1 MIYRALRLTTLT
13 RQSRFRF
20 ADDKGDEP
28 FNPDDID
35 LDADVKSQLRKKFTG
50 EVKSKLLVT

>member
-1 MIYRALRLTTLT
+1 MIYRALRLSTLT
-13 RQSRFRF
+13 RQGRFRF
-20 ADDKGDEP
+20 ADDKGDD

-50 EVKSKLLVT
+50 EVKSTLLVT

>member
-1 MIYRALRLTTLT
+1 MIYRALRLGTFA
-13 RQSRFRF
+13 RQNRFRF

-28 FNPDDID
+28 FNVDAID

-50 EVKSKLLVT
+50 

>member
-13 RQSRFRF
+13 RHNRFRF

-28 FNPDDID
+28 FNPDSID

-50 EVKSKLLVT
+50 EVKSKLVAT